1 VRGFVKQYADGEFD
15 PDTIGILTQA
25 FDDAW
30 QSVQLSK
37 RPYVAEE
44 YTEVGRIITS
54 SPQQRQGSAIPAGW
68 LTARSSICRGRNC
81 AGSRRPRARAQVKIG
96 NGYPLGHRLGL
107 ASLTAGTRPP
117 LPAALVC

>member
-44 YTEVGRIITS
+44 YTEAGRIILAKHIITAAKAGERNPRRLADGALLYLS
-54 SPQQRQGSAIPAGW
+54 RQK
-68 LTARSSICRGRNC
+68 L
-81 AGSRRPRARAQVKIG
+81 RRE
-96 NGYPLGHRLGL
+96 
-107 ASLTAGTRPP
+107 PP
-117 LPAALVC
+117 PVR